1 MLESVLSQPQPQGGD
16 SVEEHPAG
24 PCCCFPKVGR
34 ARGLGVHVSAV
45 TGLQGTPSSKAEDA
59 PAKEEPKQAD
69 VPAAVTAAAA
79 TAPAAEDAAAMATA
93 QPPTETAES
102 SQAEEKIGE
111 RPPGSD
117 GEEN

>member
-45 TGLQGTPSSKAEDA
+45 TGLQGREDMGFG
-59 PAKEEPKQAD
+59 KGWLYW
-69 VPAAVTAAAA
+69 T
-79 TAPAAEDAAAMATA
+79 T
-93 QPPTETAES
+93 
-102 SQAEEKIGE
+102 
-111 RPPGSD
+111 GSLFRLFITRLW
-117 GEEN
+117 GYLP